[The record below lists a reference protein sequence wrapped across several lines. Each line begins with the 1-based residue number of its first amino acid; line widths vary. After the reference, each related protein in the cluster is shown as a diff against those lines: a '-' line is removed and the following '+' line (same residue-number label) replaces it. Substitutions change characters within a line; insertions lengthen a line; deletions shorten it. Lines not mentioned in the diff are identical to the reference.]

1 MGRIMKRK
9 GSSTES
15 NVLEHI
21 ILKNFWEYYILEEES
36 YDNADDIQFAFVMG
50 FENEFGDIS
59 RKEIDPYIVSKTRNL
74 NEVMPPEGFVWVN

>member
-1 MGRIMKRK
+1 MKRK

-21 ILKNFWEYYILEEES
+21 ILKNFWEYYILEDEY